1 MSAATLLVVG
11 HGSREPAG
19 NAEIEQF
26 AAQWRLQHP
35 QWHIELCFIEF
46 ADVLLPAGLAN
57 AAHHAMQQRQVAHGG
72 KVGGLA
78 NAAHHAMQQ
87 CKQGKAERVRV
98 VVLPLILNAAS
109 HVKSDIPL
117 ALAAVQQQY
126 RQVQFV
132 CAPHLGAC
140 DEVLAI
146 LCRRLEQSMQALG
159 KPEPQSTGVILLGR
173 GSSDRHANGEVA
185 QIARWLLE
193 SGTHELVDVAFTG
206 ITQPRLERVVQ
217 RQVQLG
223 MRQIVVLPYYLF
235 NGVLIQRIGLQIQQL
250 QQQYPHIRFAQGNY
264 LGFEPEIC
272 RMLERSVIALSGQ

>member
-57 AAHHAMQQRQVAHGG
+57 AAHHAMQQ
-72 KVGGLA
+72 
-78 NAAHHAMQQ
+78 

-117 ALAAVQQQY
+117 ALAAAQQQY

-173 GSSDRHANGEVA
+173 GSSDRHANGDVA

-217 RQVQLG
+217 RQVQL
-223 MRQIVVLPYYLF
+223 
-235 NGVLIQRIGLQIQQL
+235 
-250 QQQYPHIRFAQGNY
+250 
-264 LGFEPEIC
+264 
-272 RMLERSVIALSGQ
+272 